1 MFRKLPEQQSKQMS
15 WLVVLAWTV
24 VIFITIPLARTIQR
38 EFERLFGS
46 GGYFI
51 AAGIIGVFF
60 FLFVLIYIY
69 RRRKVNISHRLGW
82 FIALIIASV
91 WLMKFQLQTPAEAI
105 HFFEYGILSF
115 FLFRAC
121 SHHVRDWLIY
131 PISVFLLIM
140 IASADEF
147 LQWMMPGR
155 YWDFRD
161 IRLNLLAGMIVQAF
175 IALVVRPSGIK
186 ISVEPKSVRR
196 LCYIALFTIL
206 VLGLAFSNTPSRVD
220 LYATRVPFLHFLSSN
235 ESVMSEFG
243 FRHFDS
249 EIGKFYSR
257 FSMRDLQRIDRERGA
272 AVGETIL
279 KYQSFLDYHEFIQT
293 FSSTVDPFLHEMRV
307 HLYRRDHY
315 YDTAWQYQDQDR
327 EQFKLNMTVAY
338 RENQLLEKYFPMS
351 LVSSRSVLTEEAYRK
366 VLRFADK
373 QSVYTS
379 PVSDHLVTVATEYE
393 FRLILGI
400 LVMGVGVIYARYGR
414 ERSKPLN

>member
-1 MFRKLPEQQSKQMS
+1 MFRKLPEQQSKRWS
-15 WLVVLAWTV
+15 WLVVLAWTI
-24 VIFITIPLARTIQR
+24 VIFVTIPLARTIQR

-46 GGYFI
+46 RAYFI

-69 RRRKVNISHRLGW
+69 QRHKRNLSRRLGW
-82 FIALIIASV
+82 LIVLMAASV
-91 WLMKFQLQTPAEAI
+91 GLMKFQLQTPAEAI

-140 IASADEF
+140 VASADEF

-161 IRLNLLAGMIVQAF
+161 IRLNLLAGMVVQAF
-175 IALVVRPSGIK
+175 IALVVRPSDIRL
-186 ISVEPKSVRR
+186 SVEPKSIRR
-196 LCYIALFTIL
+196 LCGIALLTIL
-206 VLGLAFSNTPSRVD
+206 TLGLAFSNTPSRVD
-220 LYATRVPFLHFLSSN
+220 LYSTRIPFLHFLSSN

-257 FSMRDLQRIDRERGA
+257 FSMRELQEIDRERGV

-279 KYQSFLDYHEFIQT
+279 KYQPFLDYHEFIQT
-293 FSSTVDPFLHEMRV
+293 FSSAVDPFLHEMRV

-315 YDTAWQYQDQDR
+315 YDTAWQYQQQDPER
-327 EQFKLNMTVAY
+327 FIRNMTVAF

-351 LVSSRSVLTEEAYRK
+351 LVSSKNVLSDEAYQN
-366 VLRFADK
+366 VLLNADTR
-373 QSVYTS
+373 SSYTS
-379 PVSDHLVTVATEYE
+379 PVSDHLVTVATEFE

-400 LVMGVGVIYARYGR
+400 LAISVAVIYARYGR
-414 ERSKPLN
+414 ERYKSLN